1 MDFNKMFLEAG
12 VKDSVKKVDYDCPI
26 FEASDSLKGEI
37 SELIE
42 GNTVLSELKTKAI
55 EDMDMVNEYLDYI
68 HSAYQKQII
77 ALSEIFNIGFDDVA
91 NTFMEI

>member
-12 VKDSVKKVDYDCPI
+12 VEDSVKKVDYDCPI
-26 FEASDSLKGEI
+26 FEAPDSLKGEI

-42 GNTVLSELKTKAI
+42 GDINLMELKTKAI
-55 EDMDMVNEYLDYI
+55 EDMNMVKDYLDYI
-68 HSAYQKQII
+68 HGSYEKQII

>member
-26 FEASDSLKGEI
+26 FEAPDSLKGEI

-42 GNTVLSELKTKAI
+42 DDINLMELRKNAI
-55 EDMDMVNEYLDYI
+55 EDMNMVNEYLDYI
-68 HSAYQKQII
+68 HSTYEKQII
-77 ALSEIFNIGFDDVA
+77 VLSEKFKIDFDDVA